1 MSNFNVN
8 AYLKS
13 GLLNASNNKPNNNN
27 YSMNTPQHKKNY
39 LEIRKL
45 RNEFLPFATEY
56 KEKGLK
62 TPNLKTR
69 ANKYVP
75 MMGQLRQ
82 KVNTYRR
89 NYAPTGVWQQ
99 GVRKQRKTRKNR
111 NGKSKI

>member
-13 GLLNASNNKPNNNN
+13 GLMNKPANNSNLNN
-27 YSMNTPQHKKNY
+27 SNLAPQHEKNY
-39 LEIRKL
+39 AEIRKL
-45 RNEFLPFATEY
+45 RTEILPFANEY

-62 TPNLKTR
+62 TPNLKRR
-69 ANKYVP
+69 ANIYVP
-75 MMGQLRQ
+75 MMTQLRQ

>member
-13 GLLNASNNKPNNNN
+13 GLLNASNNNTINNN
-27 YSMNTPQHKKNY
+27 YSNLAPQHEKNY
-39 LEIRKL
+39 AEIRRL
-45 RNEFLPFATEY
+45 RNEILPFATEY

-62 TPNLKTR
+62 TPNLKR
-69 ANKYVP
+69 RSNIYVP
-75 MMGQLRQ
+75 MMGQLRK

-89 NYAPTGVWQQ
+89 NYAPAGVWQQ

-111 NGKSKI
+111 NGKNKI